1 MERTHYITVTEF
13 CLHYGIDMS
22 FVSGLQ
28 QCGLIEIIEET
39 EEQLIPVEQLSEL
52 EKYTRLHADLD
63 INPEGIEAINYLLQR
78 MRDMQSEILDL
89 KARLRLYEGE

>member
-13 CLHYGIDMS
+13 CHHYDIDIA
-22 FVSGLQ
+22 FINQLQ
-28 QCGLIEIIEET
+28 QCGLIEVVEET
-39 EEQLIPVEQLSEL
+39 EEGLIPLEQLGEL

-63 INPEGIEAINYLLQR
+63 INPEGIEAIEYLLQR
-78 MRDMQSEILDL
+78 MRQMQSQIADL